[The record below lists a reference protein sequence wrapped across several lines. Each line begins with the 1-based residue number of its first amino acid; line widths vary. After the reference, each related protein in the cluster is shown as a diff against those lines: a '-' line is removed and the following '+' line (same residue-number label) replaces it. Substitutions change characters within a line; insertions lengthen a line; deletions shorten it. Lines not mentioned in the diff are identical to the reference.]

1 MIRTFDEAVKFLEKY
16 IPTPLKKHPGKLG
29 LERMEMLV
37 EFLGNPQ
44 LSYPTIHVG
53 GTSGKGSTSTI
64 IASILSQ
71 KYKVGLHTSP
81 HLVKITERIKI
92 FSPNWK
98 ISPLPNFSDAHHDF
112 DFGSFGPSIQALQK
126 HSLSGRVRP
135 AKPALPEGRL
145 ATSDI
150 SDADFINLTDYIRPF
165 IKKLEISELG
175 APSYFE
181 IVTAM
186 AFEYF
191 RKAKVDI
198 AVIEVG
204 MGGTYDATNVIKP
217 LIAVL
222 TNVGLDH
229 TEILGDTVEK
239 IASDKVGIIKE
250 RIRAVSGVRQ
260 KSVVNIVE
268 SRIKNQESSLSL
280 LNRDFSYTIKS
291 VTKKGSV
298 FDYYGENV
306 IKDLKLRLLG
316 EFQVVNAALAIR
328 TVELVNQ
335 SFISSLPNF
344 SDTQPH
350 FDFESSGPSISALGK
365 HNFSSRGQ
373 SPKPVLPA
381 GRLAISD
388 IRTGFERAYIPG
400 RMEIIGRKPLVILD
414 GAHNPD
420 KIRALVR
427 SMRTIFP
434 SKKTTAVVAIK
445 NDKNARS
452 MLEILLSIC
461 KKAVFTRFKI
471 NADTGVIESY
481 NHKMLYS
488 KVKQLGYTIE
498 TSIVDDPSEALKVAV
513 AQAGKD
519 DVIIVTGSLYLVG
532 QVKKL

>member
-1 MIRTFDEAVKFLEKY
+1 MIRTFDESVKFLEKY
-16 IPTPLKKHPGKLG
+16 IPTPIKKHPGKLG
-29 LERMEMLV
+29 LERMEKLV
-37 EFLGNPQ
+37 QLMGNPQ
-44 LSYPTIHVG
+44 LAYPTIHVG

-92 FSPNWK
+92 FFRNK
-98 ISPLPNFSDAHHDF
+98 KQITKYIS
-112 DFGSFGPSIQALQK
+112 G
-126 HSLSGRVRP
+126 
-135 AKPALPEGRL
+135 
-145 ATSDI
+145 DI
-150 SDADFINLTDYIRPF
+150 SGSEFIDLVNYIKPF
-165 IKKLEISELG
+165 VVKLEKSDLG

-181 IVTAM
+181 LVTAM

-191 RKAKVDI
+191 KRKKVDI
-198 AVIEVG
+198 AVVEVG
-204 MGGTYDATNVIKP
+204 MGGTYDATNVVRP
-217 LIAVL
+217 LVAVL

-229 TEILGDTVEK
+229 TEILGDTVKK
-239 IASDKVGIIKE
+239 IAGDKVGIIKKGIE
-250 RIRAVSGVRQ
+250 MVSGVRQ
-260 KSVVNIVE
+260 KSVVKIVE
-268 SRIKNQESSLSL
+268 SGIKSKESRLSL
-280 LNRDFSYTIKS
+280 LGRDFSYKIKS
-291 VTKKGSV
+291 VTEKGSV
-298 FDYYGENV
+298 FDYFGDNG
-306 IKDLKLRLLG
+306 IKNLKLSMLG

-335 SFISSLPNF
+335 SFIFSLPNF
-344 SDTQPH
+344 SDAQPH
-350 FDFESSGPSISALGK
+350 FDFCCSGPSISALGK
-365 HNFSSRGQ
+365 HNFSSKGR
-373 SPKPVLPA
+373 SLKPASPA

-388 IRTGFERAYIPG
+388 VRTGLKRAYIPG
-400 RMEIIGRKPLVILD
+400 RMEIVGRKPLVILD
-414 GAHNPD
+414 GAHNQD

-427 SMRTIFP
+427 SIRTIFP
-434 SKKTTAVVAIK
+434 SKKITAVVAIK

-481 NHKMLYS
+481 NHEMLYS
-488 KVKQLGYTIE
+488 QVKQLGYTIK
-498 TSIVDDPSEALKVAV
+498 TSIVDDPSEALKVTV